1 MFKTYYSVILLF
13 FSGLLYSC
21 DYQVILLSDIHLL
34 PDSTQK
40 MPYTPSK
47 RGSDLDTYTFHTLM
61 DKIIHMP
68 VYQETEGIFLLG
80 DITGHNVSFS
90 KRIAIE
96 TKIFSFFGALSK
108 PAYIING
115 NNDSLLGNYQAYS
128 RMGTSAYGLAKEV
141 WGHSNSG
148 FVSLKNIQY
157 CLNDD
162 SDSYPC
168 LLAENSD
175 EGNYSV
181 QIRPK
186 LTLITIN
193 SVPFNGDYFFNY
205 QRAALPTLQWLREQ
219 LHNSARDR
227 NSVILAM
234 HVPPGVNL
242 YSKKYHFR
250 EKISLVPIFQRH
262 FIKVIEQAV
271 KKEQLN
277 ILAILGGHTHH
288 DELHFIKIDKTII
301 PVIINPALS
310 TSHGNSPAFQT
321 ICLDKKMISGL
332 WSVYGPI
339 RLRMSR
345 RILNLIKIYRQ
356 MYALQLHYPN
366 VLSI

>member
-21 DYQVILLSDIHLL
+21 DYQAILLSDIHLL
-34 PDSTQK
+34 PDSAQK
-40 MPYTPSK
+40 MPYTPSE
-47 RGSDLDTYTFHTLM
+47 RGSDLDTSTFYSLM
-61 DKIIHMP
+61 NKIIHMP
-68 VYQETEGIFLLG
+68 EYREMEGIFLLG

-108 PAYIING
+108 PTYIING

-128 RMGTSAYGLAKEV
+128 RMETSAYALAKEV

-148 FVSLKNIQY
+148 FISLKNIQY

-162 SDSYPC
+162 RDSYPC
-168 LLAENSD
+168 LLAENSE
-175 EGNYSV
+175 EGHYSV
-181 QIRPK
+181 RIKPK
-186 LTLITIN
+186 LTLITLN
-193 SVPFNGDYFFNY
+193 SVLFNGDYVLNY
-205 QRAALPTLQWLREQ
+205 QRTAIPALQWLSEQ
-219 LHNSARDR
+219 LRNSARDR

-250 EKISLVPIFQRH
+250 EKISLAPVFQRQ
-262 FIKVIEQAV
+262 FIKVLEQAV
-271 KKEQLN
+271 KKEHLN

-288 DELHFIKIDKTII
+288 DELHFIKSDKQII

-310 TSHGNSPAFQT
+310 TSHGNAPAFQT
-321 ICLDKKMISGL
+321 ICLSKKDEVWSIEGL
-332 WSVYGPI
+332 RAYSIRDEQENFELYKDLVADVCNNFAI
-339 RLRMSR
+339 RL
-345 RILNLIKIYRQ
+345 L
-356 MYALQLHYPN
+356 
-366 VLSI
+366 